1 MIILQT
7 EKIQL
12 TEGVTQDPCCTVIYE
27 ETVTLQAIRFCA
39 LTVILQKAI
48 LEYVRIRDQVD
59 EALPYKDPEKGRAK
73 KREHYLKNA
82 EKIKARSS
90 KRYEEKKDEISAK
103 TKEDRKINPEKY
115 RLRHQKEKAKDPEG
129 HNAKKRANWAKH
141 KIRNRPRVNKRT
153 NELHHEKKEIVYT
166 HYSKK
171 LSNSDV
177 PCCNCCGYT
186 GIEFLTVDHIIPK
199 REMEKKVTSLVRS
212 ISENVLLTPKEIAMG
227 YNAKRKGHPLNQWL
241 ITNNF
246 PKGFQ
251 ILCWNCNFAKGS
263 PAVSFKCPH
272 EK

>member
-1 MIILQT
+1 MD
-7 EKIQL
+7 EK
-12 TEGVTQDPCCTVIYE
+12 
-27 ETVTLQAIRFCA
+27 
-39 LTVILQKAI
+39 
-48 LEYVRIRDQVD
+48 
-59 EALPYKDPEKGRAK
+59 LPYKDPEKGRAK
-73 KREHYLKNA
+73 QREYYLKNA

-129 HNAKKRANWAKH
+129 HNAKKRANWAKNYP
-141 KIRNRPRVNKRT
+141 KNKARVSKKGVKDRRNRKQLVFS
-153 NELHHEKKEIVYT
+153 

-171 LSNSDV
+171 LSNSDI
-177 PCCNCCGYT
+177 PRCNCCGYT

-199 REMEKKVTSLVRS
+199 REMEKKVRSVVRS
-212 ISENVLLTPKEIAMG
+212 ISENVSLTPKEIAMG
-227 YNAKRKGHPLNQWL
+227 YKSTRKADSLNQWL
-241 ITNNF
+241 ITNDF

-272 EK
+272 QNRA

>member
-1 MIILQT
+1 MKEHKKKIL
-7 EKIQL
+7 ELYKN
-12 TEGVTQDPCCTVIYE
+12 G
-27 ETVTLQAIRFCA
+27 LQAKEISKKIN
-39 LTVILQKAI
+39 VEYAI
-48 LEYVRIRDQVD
+48 VRGIIKNEQARLLYAKD
-59 EALPYKDPEKGRAK
+59 ENDFAK
-73 KREHYLKNA
+73 KARANA
-82 EKIKARSS
+82 S

-115 RLRHQKEKAKDPEG
+115 RLKRQKEKAKDPEG
-129 HNAKKRANWAKH
+129 YNAKKRANWAKH
-141 KIRNRPRVNKRT
+141 KIRNRPRVNKRA
-153 NELHHEKKEIVYT
+153 NELNHERKEIVHT

-199 REMEKKVTSLVRS
+199 REMEKKVRSMVRS
-212 ISENVLLTPKEIAMG
+212 ISENVSLTSKEIAMG

-272 EK
+272 QN

>member
-1 MIILQT
+1 M
-7 EKIQL
+7 
-12 TEGVTQDPCCTVIYE
+12 
-27 ETVTLQAIRFCA
+27 
-39 LTVILQKAI
+39 
-48 LEYVRIRDQVD
+48 D
-59 EALPYKDPEKGRAK
+59 EALPYKDPE
-73 KREHYLKNA
+73 
-82 EKIKARSS
+82 
-90 KRYEEKKDEISAK
+90 KDEISAK

-141 KIRNRPRVNKRT
+141 KIRNRPRVNKRA
-153 NELHHEKKEIVYT
+153 NELNHERKEIVYT

-199 REMEKKVTSLVRS
+199 REMEKKVRSVVRS
-212 ISENVLLTPKEIAMG
+212 ISEIISPTPKEIAMG
-227 YNAKRKGHPLNQWL
+227 FKAKRKGHPLNQWL

-272 EK
+272 QK